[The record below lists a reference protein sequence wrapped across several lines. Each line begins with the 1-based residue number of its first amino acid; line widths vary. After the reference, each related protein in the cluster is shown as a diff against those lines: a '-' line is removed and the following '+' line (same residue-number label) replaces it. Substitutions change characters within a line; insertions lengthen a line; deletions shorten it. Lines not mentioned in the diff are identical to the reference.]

1 MPAIRNWVIVTAA
14 AFLALPLPNAWA
26 RDCKRHPSLCAQS
39 AEAKTANAA
48 APRAAA
54 AVQKRKA
61 RVAKR
66 TQKLQTA
73 ANPSRAAREQSPA
86 REAPEQAP
94 SPEVRAP
101 ADGPAPE
108 PPVKAPSLTTT
119 TIDWAV
125 MLPQPLA
132 NAVPAALA
140 KRHDQPALAAA
151 AGAIALP
158 GDDTQSTGE
167 VASVEPSNEADAAQS
182 VPLVNSGEVNEIDLA
197 AVAEPA
203 PSSWLRYVLATL
215 GALLAAAST
224 IRALFV

>member
-14 AFLALPLPNAWA
+14 AFLALPLANAWA

-73 ANPSRAAREQSPA
+73 ANPSRATHEQSPA
-86 REAPEQAP
+86 REAREQSP

-108 PPVKAPSLTTT
+108 PPVNAPSLTTT
-119 TIDWAV
+119 TIDWDV

-132 NAVPAALA
+132 NAAPAALA

-151 AGAIALP
+151 GGAITLP
-158 GDDTQSTGE
+158 GDDPQTTSE
-167 VASVEPSNEADAAQS
+167 VVSADPPNEPDAA
-182 VPLVNSGEVNEIDLA
+182 VRFVNPGDVNEIDLA

-203 PSSWLRYVLATL
+203 PSSWLRYVLASL

>member
-1 MPAIRNWVIVTAA
+1 MTIRTWVIVTAA
-14 AFLALPLPNAWA
+14 AFLALPSADAWA
-26 RDCKRHPSLCAQS
+26 RDCKRYPSLCAQS

-54 AVQKRKA
+54 AVHKRKA
-61 RVAKR
+61 RIAKQ
-66 TQKLQTA
+66 TPKIQTA
-73 ANPSRAAREQSPA
+73 ANPSRAAREPSPA
-86 REAPEQAP
+86 REAREQAP

-108 PPVKAPSLTTT
+108 PPVNAPSLTTT
-119 TIDWAV
+119 TIDWDV

-132 NAVPAALA
+132 NAAPAALA
-140 KRHDQPALAAA
+140 KRHDQPAFAA
-151 AGAIALP
+151 AGGAITLP
-158 GDDTQSTGE
+158 GDDPQTTSE
-167 VASVEPSNEADAAQS
+167 VVSADPSNEPDAAQS
-182 VPLVNSGEVNEIDLA
+182 VRFVNPGDVNEIDLA

-203 PSSWLRYVLATL
+203 PSSWLRYLLATL

>member
-1 MPAIRNWVIVTAA
+1 
-14 AFLALPLPNAWA
+14 
-26 RDCKRHPSLCAQS
+26 
-39 AEAKTANAA
+39 
-48 APRAAA
+48 
-54 AVQKRKA
+54 VQKRKA

-66 TQKLQTA
+66 TQTL
-73 ANPSRAAREQSPA
+73 NPSRAAREPSPA
-86 REAPEQAP
+86 REAREQAP

-108 PPVKAPSLTTT
+108 PPVNAPSLTTT
-119 TIDWAV
+119 TIDWEV

-132 NAVPAALA
+132 NAAPAALA

-151 AGAIALP
+151 GGAIALP

-167 VASVEPSNEADAAQS
+167 VVSAEPPNEPDAA
-182 VPLVNSGEVNEIDLA
+182 VRFVNPGDVNEIDLA
-197 AVAEPA
+197 AVEEPA

>member
-1 MPAIRNWVIVTAA
+1 MATIRTWVIVTAA
-14 AFLALPLPNAWA
+14 AFLALPLANAWA

-66 TQKLQTA
+66 TQKL
-73 ANPSRAAREQSPA
+73 NPSRAAREPSPA
-86 REAPEQAP
+86 REAREQAP

-108 PPVKAPSLTTT
+108 PPVNAPSLTTT
-119 TIDWAV
+119 TIDWVV

-132 NAVPAALA
+132 NAAPAALA

-151 AGAIALP
+151 GGAIALP

-167 VASVEPSNEADAAQS
+167 VVSAEPPNEPDAA
-182 VPLVNSGEVNEIDLA
+182 VRFVNPGDVNEIDLA

>member
-1 MPAIRNWVIVTAA
+1 MATIRTWVIVTAA
-14 AFLALPLPNAWA
+14 AFLALPLANAWA

-66 TQKLQTA
+66 TQKL
-73 ANPSRAAREQSPA
+73 NPSRAAREPSPA
-86 REAPEQAP
+86 REAREQAP

-108 PPVKAPSLTTT
+108 PPVNAPSLTTT
-119 TIDWAV
+119 TIDWVV

-132 NAVPAALA
+132 NAAPAALA

-151 AGAIALP
+151 GGAIALP

-167 VASVEPSNEADAAQS
+167 VVSAEPPNEPDAA
-182 VPLVNSGEVNEIDLA
+182 VRFVNPGDVNEIDLA

-215 GALLAAAST
+215 GALAAAAATMRS
-224 IRALFV
+224 LFV